1 MASRVASMFV
11 SLLSAAACATAPLND
26 TARQTSPDGSMSP
39 PSVSA
44 AYVVAV
50 QSVAPIPVLS
60 VRAELRLPDDTIRM
74 EQTRP
79 GDAEEILRQGW
90 PAMVRNLRV
99 LDERGARLPVTSVG
113 AAGWV
118 VPTAGGGNVIA
129 EYEVDYQLLVDQG
142 WPAPRESAY
151 ADDSTLFIVARSA
164 FVGSDAPGSISV
176 RFVVPDGWRVYAP
189 WTRDA
194 ADPHAF
200 HVPDL
205 DRLTTNAL
213 AVTRARAATARVG
226 GVTLETVTFGRWHG
240 RTDEIAAAL
249 RAHLTTFTRLF
260 EDDTEHSY
268 LAVFFDS
275 ERTGGEAYLNS
286 YAMQADPWQPASA
299 WARLIGHELFHYW
312 NGQRLR
318 GADYTASQWFAEGIT
333 EYVALLSMAQNGFMS
348 EQEVLDQLSQ
358 RLRASRNMTAS
369 LVASGNRKNAAFYGR
384 ATITALLLDL
394 LLRERTNNQRGL
406 PDLMRVLWQSHGI
419 TDRPYT
425 LADLY
430 SVASKVAGVD
440 VAPRIRGWVEH
451 ADRPEMDSLLATAG
465 LMIATDSAD
474 ERILVDP
481 SANHVS
487 RARWRAIFSR

>member
-1 MASRVASMFV
+1 MRRAALLLA
-11 SLLSAAACATAPLND
+11 SLLSAAACATAPLSD
-26 TARQTSPDGSMSP
+26 PGIQASPDGSTAPAPATAS
-39 PSVSA
+39 
-44 AYVVAV
+44 YVVTV
-50 QSVAPIPVLS
+50 QSVTPLPRLS
-60 VRAELRLPDDTIRM
+60 VRAEFRLPDDTIRM

-90 PAMVRNLRV
+90 PAMVRSLRV
-99 LDERGARLPVTSVG
+99 LDEHGAQLAATSAG

-118 VPTAGGGNVIA
+118 VPAAGRNVIV
-129 EYEVDYQLLVDQG
+129 EYDVDYQLLADQN

-151 ADDSTLFIVARSA
+151 ADDSTLFVITRSL
-164 FVGSDAPGSISV
+164 FVGGDAPGPIRV
-176 RFVVPDGWRVYAP
+176 RFVVPDGWHVYAP

-194 ADPHAF
+194 YDLLTF
-200 HVPDL
+200 HVSDRE
-205 DRLTTNAL
+205 RLTTNAL

-226 GVTLETVTFGRWHG
+226 SVTLETVAFGQWH
-240 RTDEIAAAL
+240 RRADEIAAAL

-268 LAVFFDS
+268 LAVFFEA
-275 ERTGGEAYLNS
+275 ERTGGEAYLDS
-286 YAMQADPWQPASA
+286 YAMQADPSQPASA
-299 WARLIGHELFHYW
+299 WTRLVGHELFHYW

-318 GADYTASQWFAEGIT
+318 GEDYTASQWFAEGIT

-394 LLRERTNNQRGL
+394 LLRERTANERGL
-406 PDLMRVLWQSHGI
+406 PDLMRAMWQSHGR

-425 LADLY
+425 LARLY
-430 SVASKVAGVD
+430 SVASEVAGAD
-440 VAPRIRGWVEH
+440 IAPLIRGWVEQ
-451 ADRPEMDSLLATAG
+451 ADPPEMDTLLGTAG
-465 LMIATDSAD
+465 LTIAPDSAGD
-474 ERILVDP
+474 RVTID
-481 SANHVS
+481 
-487 RARWRAIFSR
+487 RAAPPAGRMRWRSIVQ